1 MQRKKQNFI
10 EGAMILVVASAL
22 VKIIGAFYKIPLKNI
37 VGSEGMGLFSV
48 AYQLYNV
55 MLVVATVGLP
65 VALSKMV
72 AEAVTLGKMREVR
85 RIVKVGAAVFV
96 PIGAVCSVLLLAFA
110 KPLAAAFGNG
120 DAALAVVAIAPSVL
134 LVAVISVFRGYYQG
148 LSNMVPTA
156 VSQVIE
162 ALCKLGIG
170 LVLAT
175 LALRRGMS
183 MPAVAAMAI
192 LGVTL
197 GEALSALYLIVRSF
211 FARTRER
218 TPVLNDSMRSWKELV
233 KTLLMLAIPVT
244 VSNSVMSLTNL
255 IDLGLVMNRLQD
267 AGMSQTAAT
276 ELYGIYNTMP
286 VALFGLPQTLIT
298 ALAVSILPAVAGA
311 CAAQNF
317 TKASKTIGTSLRLGM
332 LIALPAGVGLGALAG
347 PILRLLYRQDTVA
360 ATPMLQILSIAVPF
374 VAAVALTNS
383 ILQGLGRADLSLI
396 AMFAGALVKLIAEYQ
411 LLGDPNVQILGA
423 PVSTVLCYLAVVFIN
438 IFNIGRLSGALPS
451 FGKTVGRPFAAAVG
465 MGAAAMICFNGLSAS
480 LSAAPASLADK
491 GITLISIVA
500 AVAVYGILLLALGAV
515 QREDV
520 LLLPGGVKI
529 ADILHLK

>member
-1 MQRKKQNFI
+1 
-10 EGAMILVVASAL
+10 MILVIASAL

-96 PIGAVCSVLLLAFA
+96 PIGVVCSVLLFAFA
-110 KPLAAAFGNG
+110 EPLAVAFGNG

-162 ALCKLGIG
+162 ALCKLCIG
-170 LVLAT
+170 LVLASM
-175 LALRRGMS
+175 ALRRGMA
-183 MPAVAAMAI
+183 MPVVAAMAI

-197 GEALSALYLIVRSF
+197 GEAFSALYLIVRSL
-211 FARTRER
+211 FARTKER
-218 TPVLNDSMRSWKELV
+218 APVLNDSMRSWKELV

-255 IDLGLVMNRLQD
+255 IDTALVMNRLQD
-267 AGMSQTAAT
+267 VGLSQVAAT

-298 ALAVSILPAVAGA
+298 ALSVSILPAVAGA
-311 CAAQNF
+311 VAAQNF

-332 LIALPAGVGLGALAG
+332 LISLPAGVGLGVLAG
-347 PILRLLYRQDTVA
+347 PILRLLYSKDTVA
-360 ATPMLQILSIAVPF
+360 ATPMLQILSVAVPF
-374 VAAVALTNS
+374 VAVVALTNS

-396 AMFAGALVKLIAEYQ
+396 SMFVGAMLKLISEYQ
-411 LLGDPNVQILGA
+411 LLGNPDVQILGA
-423 PVSTVLCYLAVVFIN
+423 PVSTVLCYFAVVIVN
-438 IFNIGRLSGALPS
+438 IVNIGRLSGALPPLS
-451 FGKTVGRPFAAAVG
+451 GTVLRPLAAAAGMGACAYILHTVLAGVAGDTLATIGAICIAAAVY
-465 MGAAAMICFNGLSAS
+465 L
-480 LSAAPASLADK
+480 
-491 GITLISIVA
+491 V
-500 AVAVYGILLLALGAV
+500 LLLLLRAV
-515 QREDV
+515 DRDDV
-520 LLLPGGVKI
+520 LLLPYGQKI
-529 ADILHLK
+529 ADVLRLR